1 MSAIGEGGCSLAE
14 TGWAQAI
21 LEPGFGHRQPVR
33 FGRAPTIAAQTAI
46 ENFAAAETGELA
58 SGRFRC
64 SGHAVSLRGAV
75 GKRKIVIWTS
85 RISRMAGP

>member
-1 MSAIGEGGCSLAE
+1 MSAVGEGGRSLAE
-14 TGWAQAI
+14 TGGAQAI
-21 LEPGFGHRQPVR
+21 LDPGFGHRQPVG

-46 ENFAAAETGELA
+46 ENFAAAETSKLA

-64 SGHAVSLRGAV
+64 GGHAASLRVAA

-85 RISRMAGP
+85 RISRMASP